1 MPLFPTPSHS
11 PHSLSS
17 SLLVPKGSQGFLSCG
32 KFTFFLPPS
41 RSRKV
46 SIQTD
51 WIPKIQYR
59 QRKQVPVSLSMAFQ
73 KDSGPATFRES
84 SHIQRIWLDHFLVQS
99 QSNWPW

>member
-11 PHSLSS
+11 PSLSS
-17 SLLVPKGSQGFLSCG
+17 SLFVPKGSQNFLPCG
-32 KFTFFLPPS
+32 KFKFLPPPS

-51 WIPKIQYR
+51 WIPKIQSM
-59 QRKQVPVSLSMAFQ
+59 QRKLVPVSLSMASQ
-73 KDSGPATFRES
+73 KDSRPATFRES
-84 SHIQRIWLDHFLVQS
+84 GHIQRIWLDHVLIQS